1 MYLPSPYLGLDVLWA
16 TFKCLADHLKPTDDR
31 IRTTALDN
39 AVYDLFKIVT
49 YESYDLNVFN
59 SVTCLRNISILRSV
73 ISSSQANAER
83 RKLQTQM
90 LDASTR
96 TTQMT
101 QIRKVVN
108 MLRQMQ
114 RGTDYSNSSL
124 RGAFEHC
131 RLPTS
136 SPLTSISATRAA
148 RSEHPRYTQSEHA
161 S

>member
-1 MYLPSPYLGLDVLWA
+1 MIVPFAYCQDKRQCEA
-16 TFKCLADHLKPTDDR
+16 ARFECLATS
-31 IRTTALDN
+31 A
-39 AVYDLFKIVT
+39 
-49 YESYDLNVFN
+49 SG
-59 SVTCLRNISILRSV
+59 
-73 ISSSQANAER
+73 QANAER